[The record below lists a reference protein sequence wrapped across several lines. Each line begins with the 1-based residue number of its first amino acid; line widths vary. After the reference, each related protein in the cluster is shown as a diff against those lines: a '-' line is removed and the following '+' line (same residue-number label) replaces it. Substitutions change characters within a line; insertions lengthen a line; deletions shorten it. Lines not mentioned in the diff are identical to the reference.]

1 MFVWSKVTILKFVG
15 NFSEASSRLLKNE
28 FVVFYSVHPRD
39 KYRGRLESDPVR
51 LTNWQQFSVDYSL
64 IDHTNDVKMFIIL
77 KWFHRKVL
85 NILMAFL
92 WSIIVK
98 TMEIVIDL
106 FFTITFLLKFLGKSR
121 TRERETA
128 RRASVIFFTRGLCSH
143 RLFSTNQRA
152 RNRSVVWN
160 SHSITLFCLCQN
172 IDGVFLSS

>member
-1 MFVWSKVTILKFVG
+1 
-15 NFSEASSRLLKNE
+15 
-28 FVVFYSVHPRD
+28 
-39 KYRGRLESDPVR
+39 
-51 LTNWQQFSVDYSL
+51 
-64 IDHTNDVKMFIIL
+64 MFIIL

-128 RRASVIFFTRGLCSH
+128 RRASIIFFTRGLCSH

-152 RNRSVVWN
+152 RNRSVV
-160 SHSITLFCLCQN
+160 
-172 IDGVFLSS
+172 